1 MPALPSSEFLDRSR
15 RLTFRIR
22 VLWRCPRSLASAEAA
37 QSVTDAVIARH
48 QKIDVL
54 VHLVGGFAG
63 GQPIAETSDS
73 TFNEMFEMNLR
84 SAFHILRAVVPHM
97 RHQRC
102 GRILAIGSRAAVE
115 PGANTGAY
123 NASKAALVSLIR
135 TLAVENQDLSITANV
150 ILPGTMDTPANRAG
164 DPKAHFSKWVQP
176 AQVAAILVHLASDA
190 SITDHR
196 GGDSRLWIESLIQAG
211 AVANFWASSIALIR
225 LRELAIPFHAIS
237 NAVP

>member
-1 MPALPSSEFLDRSR
+1 VTLDNKIALITGANGGLGNSVTQAFLNARATVIGVSRSIEASDFPDSRFVAMPAQLS
-15 RLTFRIR
+15 
-22 VLWRCPRSLASAEAA
+22 SAEAA

-63 GQPIAETSDS
+63 GQPIAETSDA

-97 RHQRC
+97 RRQRS
-102 GRILAIGSRAAVE
+102 GRIFAIGSRAAVE

-164 DPKAHFSKWVQP
+164 DPKADFSKWVQP

-190 SITDHR
+190 ASQIT
-196 GGDSRLWIESLIQAG
+196 G
-211 AVANFWASSIALIR
+211 AV
-225 LRELAIPFHAIS
+225 IPVYGL
-237 NAVP
+237 NL